1 MISLTFSLTNCKK
14 KSGKPENGEKK
25 KAQKIPVEVS
35 GVAIGDINAYYT
47 GTATIESEGEAV
59 IVAKTGGIVQ
69 EIYAEEGDYVSEGQ
83 VLAKLDDDRQ
93 TLELKQA
100 EITLNKMKNE
110 FERMKKLY
118 QKNLNAEEEF
128 ERIKFEYETQKTIY
142 DLKQLSLDYTS
153 IKASISGIVTQR
165 FIKTGNTISPNQPAF
180 EIVNFNSLF
189 VSIHVPEA
197 ELSKL
202 KKGQS
207 AILKVDALPNEQFSG
222 KIQRISP
229 IIDPQTGTFD
239 VRIRLNNPSRKLKPG
254 MFARVSIV
262 YDVHENTLLVPKDA
276 VVSEDKE
283 SSVFVVKDSLVLK
296 QIVETGYQNTKSIE
310 ILNGLTLSD
319 TVITMGTSAL
329 KDSTKVEIISRK

>member
-1 MISLTFSLTNCKK
+1 
-14 KSGKPENGEKK
+14 
-25 KAQKIPVEVS
+25 
-35 GVAIGDINAYYT
+35 
-47 GTATIESEGEAV
+47 
-59 IVAKTGGIVQ
+59 
-69 EIYAEEGDYVSEGQ
+69 
-83 VLAKLDDDRQ
+83 
-93 TLELKQA
+93 
-100 EITLNKMKNE
+100 MKNE

-142 DLKQLSLDYTS
+142 ALKQLNLDYTS

-180 EIVNFNSLF
+180 EIVNFNTLF
-189 VSIHVPEA
+189 VTIHVPEA

-202 KKGQS
+202 KKGQH
-207 AILKVDALPNEQFSG
+207 AILKVDALPDEQFSG

-254 MFARVSIV
+254 MFARISIV
-262 YDVHENTLLVPKDA
+262 YDVHENALLVPKDA
-276 VVSEDKE
+276 VISEDKE

-296 QIVETGYQNTKSIE
+296 QIVETGYQNTTSIE

-329 KDSTKVEIISRK
+329 KDSTTVEIISRK